1 MLDDLNT
8 ESMCVCAKTCRRVFF
23 FVVFLAIH
31 SFQQK
36 YVDILYLTVISHKKN
51 VYFCLIPVTFVWH
64 LKPPPHRSHAGHTGI
79 RSAIY
84 GFKSQDQSV
93 PLKTP
98 LS

>member
-1 MLDDLNT
+1 MISIQNP
-8 ESMCVCAKTCRRVFF
+8 CV
-23 FVVFLAIH
+23 FVQKRADAYFIFLAIH